1 MQADTPAAIMLP
13 LVARFLASV
22 VSTELDEFV
31 IRAKPHEFVIS
42 TARYEFVI
50 SIEAQRSGEICI
62 FPTQPRSRT
71 SHSRHEALCPDG
83 KSQLS

>member
-42 TARYEFVI
+42 TARTVVEK
-50 SIEAQRSGEICI
+50 SASS
-62 FPTQPRSRT
+62 QPSRDPGPVT
-71 SHSRHEALCPDG
+71 PDTKPLCPDG